1 MTSAWR
7 WEGLRVHIVS
17 NLEPMTEVSEKKHR
31 VTEVSEKHRRKRQV
45 WGGFR
50 GLVANSPGPPRR

>member
-31 VTEVSEKHRRKRQV
+31 DPRSEKHRGKRQV
-45 WGGFR
+45 RMFGEDS
-50 GLVANSPGPPRR
+50 ADS